1 MPTYIQNYGFTK
13 TYIKDNNKK
22 VKNELQWIGDY
33 DGNNANVKLDIND
46 NGIKKVVSM
55 QLDNNDLMNILGIQP
70 IQKPLEQRLTNDF
83 LDESYTP
90 ITLEGVLTKRKT
102 RKHSRRKHSSR
113 KHSSRKHSS
122 HKYSSRKNKYKR
134 RKTYRV

>member
-22 VKNELQWIGDY
+22 VKNEIQWIGDY
-33 DGNNANVKLDIND
+33 DGNKANVKLDIND
-46 NGIKKVVSM
+46 NGIREVVSM

-102 RKHSRRKHSSR
+102 RKHLSRKHSSR
-113 KHSSRKHSS
+113 KHSSRK
-122 HKYSSRKNKYKR
+122 NKYKHHHKR
-134 RKTYRV
+134 RKTYKV